1 MGCGCKEANTK
12 CNCNC
17 PPPEPG
23 SPGTS
28 WAIRATAEPPGS
40 NCIYGGWRIEGGP
53 DQDLD
58 GLPDS
63 IKQTFYVCNGA
74 PGQSRAIRVE
84 VEAPGVNCANGG
96 YKMTTGE
103 DADNDGIPDTNLVVS
118 YVCNGAAGAN
128 GATPTL
134 QIGTVTTLPSGSS
147 ATANIVSLGGNV
159 YRVDFGI
166 PQGPT
171 GPGTSTS
178 GITVAGI
185 TIPSCLTAELGGVT
199 QLNPFLEAILEK
211 ICSMSSSI
219 SSKAYAFRAEK
230 TTDQVLGTVGSGDST
245 VKVIFEDDANPPR
258 LFDNSNSFFGDT
270 YIADGAVSATFVV
283 EGLTVETDA
292 SSGFQSGAGS
302 SVQMFIVRDRGGVTT
317 DLASSPLV
325 TGFTMGQYGKRL
337 AFDGS
342 YTFPTLIALNSG
354 AGILQDDDKVYV
366 ELRFSNALG
375 APSTLFKV
383 SQGVFTCS

>member
-1 MGCGCKEANTK
+1 MGCGCKKANTN

-23 SPGTS
+23 SPGIS
-28 WAIRATAEPPGS
+28 WAIRAIAEPPGS

-166 PQGPT
+166 PQGPA

-230 TTDQVLGTVGSGDST
+230 ITDQVIGRVNSGDST

-270 YIADGAVSATFVV
+270 YVADGAVSATFAV

-292 SSGFQSGAGS
+292 ITGFFGS
-302 SVQMFIVRDRGGVTT
+302 TIQMFIVRDRGGITT
-317 DLASSPLV
+317 DIASSASV
-325 TGFTMGQYGKRL
+325 TGPTVDQYGNKL
-337 AFDGS
+337 YGNGS

-366 ELRFSNALG
+366 ELRFSNGLG

-383 SQGVFTCS
+383 SKGVFTCS

>member
-1 MGCGCKEANTK
+1 MGCGCKEANTN

-166 PQGPT
+166 PQGPA

-219 SSKAYAFRAEK
+219 SSKAYAFRAQK
-230 TTDQVLGTVGSGDST
+230 ITDQILGTVGSGNST
-245 VKVIFEDDANPPR
+245 VKVIFEDDANPPG

-366 ELRFSNALG
+366 ELRFINSLG